1 MLLSLCEILISISLI
16 SLLGVFVCVFAFFV
30 FEIIQYTKDEM
41 SRKRK

>member
-30 FEIIQYTKDEM
+30 FEIIQDIKDEI